1 MDKYIA
7 QKDNIRFY
15 IQPDMIEEYVNLGYT
30 IIKVQEVV
38 QTEKQISKAI
48 EQASADMTQ
57 QKVEVINAG

>member
-15 IQPDMIEEYVNLGYT
+15 IQPDMIEEYVNFGYT

-38 QTEKQISKAI
+38 LTEKQISKAI

-57 QKVEVINAG
+57 QKVEVINAD

>member
-15 IQPDMIEEYVNLGYT
+15 IQPDMIEEYVNFGYT

-38 QTEKQISKAI
+38 LSEKQISKAI

>member
-38 QTEKQISKAI
+38 LTEKQISKAI

-57 QKVEVINAG
+57 QKVEVINAV

>member
-15 IQPDMIEEYVNLGYT
+15 IQPDMIEEYVNFGYT

-38 QTEKQISKAI
+38 LTEKQISKAI

>member
-15 IQPDMIEEYVNLGYT
+15 IQPDMIEEYVNFGYT

-38 QTEKQISKAI
+38 LTEKQISKAI

-57 QKVEVINAG
+57 QKVDVINAG

>member
-38 QTEKQISKAI
+38 LTEKQISKAI

>member
-38 QTEKQISKAI
+38 LTEKQISKAI

-57 QKVEVINAG
+57 QKVEVINAS